1 MADHI
6 ETHPDAWLLA
16 RPDVVADVK
25 AVASDLDDRVLGLQL
40 PPGWPRPKPLQT
52 VDQVLAALGAQ
63 RSDAHYPA
71 MRRRLGHFSK
81 AILEDDWESHLL
93 TVELHAIADEA
104 TPVQPR
110 DRARL

>member
-6 ETHPDAWLLA
+6 ETHPDAWLDN
-16 RPDVVADVK
+16 PSVVADVK
-25 AVASDLDDRVLGLQL
+25 ATACDLDDAVLGLNH

-52 VDQVLAALGAQ
+52 ADQVLAALGAH

-71 MRRRLGHFSK
+71 MRRQLGHFSK

-104 TPVQPR
+104 TAVQPR
-110 DRARL
+110 ARARL